1 MYGATLVDRPD
12 PCRRLQRADPPVTPE
27 MIDPSRSGKPSHF
40 QADENQSNTV
50 GIALAFSGQTD

>member
-1 MYGATLVDRPD
+1 
-12 PCRRLQRADPPVTPE
+12 

-40 QADENQSNTV
+40 QADENQLNTL